1 MSAPPA
7 PKGLGTAGRR
17 LWRAVVDDFDLTE
30 QELALLRQAAR
41 TADACDR
48 LQAVVDDEG
57 PMVPAKDDGTRA
69 HPALVEL
76 RQQRIT
82 LARLLVAMRIPDDD
96 EPAGRTQRRG
106 IRGVYRGGVA

>member
-1 MSAPPA
+1 MSAPAA
-7 PKGLGTAGRR
+7 PRGLGLAGKR
-17 LWRAVVDDFDLTE
+17 LWRSVVDDFDLTE

-41 TADACDR
+41 TVDLCDR

-57 PMVPAKDDGTRA
+57 PMVSAKDDGQRA

-82 LARLLVAMRIPDDD
+82 LARLLVALRVPIGDDD
-96 EPAGRTQRRG
+96 AARTQRRG
-106 IRGVYRGGVA
+106 IRGVYGGAA

>member
-1 MSAPPA
+1 MSASPA

-17 LWRAVVDDFDLTE
+17 LWRAVVDEYDLSE
-30 QELALLRQAAR
+30 QELTLLRQAAC
-41 TADACDR
+41 TADLADR
-48 LQAVVDDEG
+48 LQTVVDEEG
-57 PMVPAKDDGTRA
+57 PMVSAKDDGTRA

-82 LARLLVAMRIPDDD
+82 LARLLVALRVPIGD
-96 EPAGRTQRRG
+96 EEDRTQRRG